1 MNYFKGAAGKPW
13 WTRVFAVAILL
24 SACTN
29 GFAASINVVGLFPG
43 KALVSINGGSPKT
56 LSVGQKTPE
65 GVALVS
71 VNNDSAV
78 FDLNGKR
85 STLRIG
91 QAFNAPAAD
100 EGANVVTLAADSAG
114 HYITVGAI
122 NGKAARFLV
131 DTGATV
137 VAFGTRYADQIG
149 LAYRTGRTASFNTA
163 NGVRS
168 AHLVR
173 LDSVR
178 VGSITLDNV
187 EAAVSEGMNHSDDVL
202 LGMSFLG
209 RLSMQRDAQTLRL
222 SRRDAGTVAADARA
236 RLTLTEAQGGMF
248 RLSVKINGVAL
259 PFLVDTGAT
268 SISMDSAMA
277 QQAGVKYQ
285 SGRPVNLSTA
295 NGIARG
301 WQVKLDSVTAGPITL
316 YGIDAIV
323 SEGPGTGGTGLLGM
337 SFLNRVEMKRDGE
350 SLTLI
355 KRF

>member
-1 MNYFKGAAGKPW
+1 MNYFKVAAGKPW

-149 LAYRTGRTASFNTA
+149 LAYRTEIGR
-163 NGVRS
+163 
-168 AHLVR
+168 AHV
-173 LDSVR
+173 
-178 VGSITLDNV
+178 
-187 EAAVSEGMNHSDDVL
+187 
-202 LGMSFLG
+202 
-209 RLSMQRDAQTLRL
+209 
-222 SRRDAGTVAADARA
+222 
-236 RLTLTEAQGGMF
+236 
-248 RLSVKINGVAL
+248 
-259 PFLVDTGAT
+259 
-268 SISMDSAMA
+268 
-277 QQAGVKYQ
+277 
-285 SGRPVNLSTA
+285 
-295 NGIARG
+295 
-301 WQVKLDSVTAGPITL
+301 
-316 YGIDAIV
+316 
-323 SEGPGTGGTGLLGM
+323 
-337 SFLNRVEMKRDGE
+337 
-350 SLTLI
+350 
-355 KRF
+355 